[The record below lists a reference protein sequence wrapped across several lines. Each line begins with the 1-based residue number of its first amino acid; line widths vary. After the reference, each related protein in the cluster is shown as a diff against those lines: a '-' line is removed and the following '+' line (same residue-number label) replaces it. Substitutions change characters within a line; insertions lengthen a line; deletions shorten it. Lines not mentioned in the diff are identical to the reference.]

1 MIAFAYIDK
10 NGIPVGGGIRREV
23 PPEGVPLTPPFTTA
37 DLPRI
42 QFRDG
47 AWEERTD
54 LPVPPPPTRE
64 EIAEREAAMLAKA
77 RAEAGGRINAQVG
90 MLRKRIYTDIPGQD
104 ALYLEKRAE
113 AVTYIA
119 AAREGGEP
127 ATLTD
132 FPLLEN
138 ETGITAPS
146 AWQLAQLWLN
156 RSSQFKRVGAA
167 TERLRMRALIAL
179 ESATDAETIQTIE
192 TQFTEALS
200 GLPL

>member
-23 PPEGVPLTPPFTTA
+23 PADGVPLTPPFTTA

-42 QFRDG
+42 QYRDG
-47 AWEERTD
+47 AWEERID

-64 EIAEREAAMLAKA
+64 EIAEREAEMLVQA
-77 RAEAGGRINAQVG
+77 RSAAGDRINARTGVF
-90 MLRKRIYTDIPGQD
+90 RRRIYTDIPGQD

-113 AVTYIA
+113 AVAYVAEAERT
-119 AAREGGEP
+119 GE
-127 ATLTD
+127 ANDLRAY
-132 FPLLEN
+132 PLIQN
-138 ETGITAPS
+138 EVGITAATP
-146 AWQLAQLWLN
+146 WQLAQIWLH
-156 RSSQFKRVGAA
+156 RSDQFKTLGAA
-167 TERLRMRALIAL
+167 TERLRMQALIAL

-192 TQFTEALS
+192 VEFSEALN

>member
-10 NGIPVGGGIRREV
+10 SGIPVGGGIRREV
-23 PPEGVPLTPPFTTA
+23 PADGVPLSPPFTTA

-64 EIAEREAAMLAKA
+64 EIAEREAEMLAQA
-77 RAEAGGRINAQVG
+77 RSAAGDRINVRAG
-90 MLRKRIYTDIPGQD
+90 ALRKRIYTDIPGQD

-113 AVTYIA
+113 AVAYVA

-127 ATLTD
+127 ETLAD

-138 ETGITAPS
+138 ETGITAPT

-156 RSSQFKRVGAA
+156 RSAQFKRVGAA
-167 TERLRMRALIAL
+167 TERLRMRALVDL
-179 ESATDAETIQTIE
+179 TTATDAETIQTIE

>member
-10 NGIPVGGGIRREV
+10 NGVPVGGGIRREV
-23 PPEGVPLTPPFTTA
+23 PADGVPLTPPFTTA

-42 QFRDG
+42 QYRDG
-47 AWEERTD
+47 VWEERTD

-64 EIAEREAAMLAKA
+64 EVAEREAEMLAQA
-77 RAEAGGRINAQVG
+77 RSAAGERINVWAG
-90 MLRKRIYTDIPGQD
+90 ALRKRIYTDIPGQD

-113 AVTYIA
+113 AVAYVA

-127 ATLTD
+127 ETLVD

-156 RSSQFKRVGAA
+156 RSAQFKRVGAA
-167 TERLRMRALIAL
+167 TERLRMRALVAL
-179 ESATDAETIQTIE
+179 TTATDAETIQTIE